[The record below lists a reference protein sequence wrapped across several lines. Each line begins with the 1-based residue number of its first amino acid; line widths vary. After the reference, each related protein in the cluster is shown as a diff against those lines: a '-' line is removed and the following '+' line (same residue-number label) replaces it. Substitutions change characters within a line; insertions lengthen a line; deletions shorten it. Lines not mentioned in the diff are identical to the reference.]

1 MYLGLMPRRLHS
13 ARSVDPDPTTLEG
26 FDPPL
31 LEGDPLVPTADAG
44 SALRVFARDVPEPG
58 LGLAT
63 DRAASGGETA
73 LRHARELARQGRRL
87 EAELLLRQHLAV
99 EPAYRPARTLL
110 ATVLAQAGEADAAI
124 DELSAVLAAG
134 PDLEVLVQR
143 GALYA
148 QTGRAALAERDFRA
162 ARSIDPTH
170 CAASRYLGV
179 TLLRR
184 GLAGEALAVL
194 GPAAGLAPDDAE
206 MKLALGEALAGMG
219 RMEEALVVLEEAS
232 RLDPRDPR
240 PLTLAGRLLDRLG
253 RSEDALTMHRRAR
266 DAARP

>member
-1 MYLGLMPRRLHS
+1 MPRRLHS
-13 ARSVDPDPTTLEG
+13 ARSVDPDPTTIEG

-44 SALRVFARDVPEPG
+44 TALRVFARDVPESG
-58 LGLAT
+58 LGLGT
-63 DRAASGGETA
+63 DPAASPGERV
-73 LRHARELARQGRRL
+73 LRQARELARQGRRL

-99 EPAYRPARTLL
+99 EPADRPSRVLL
-110 ATVLAQAGEADAAI
+110 ATVLAGADEADAAI
-124 DELSAVLAAG
+124 DELSAVLAG
-134 PDLEVLVQR
+134 SLDPEVLVQR

-148 QTGRAALAERDFRA
+148 QTGQAALAERDFKV

-194 GPAAGLAPDDAE
+194 GQAAGLAPDDAE
-206 MKLALGEALAGMG
+206 MKLALGEALAGVG
-219 RMEEALVVLEEAS
+219 RMEEALVALEDAS

-266 DAARP
+266 DVARP